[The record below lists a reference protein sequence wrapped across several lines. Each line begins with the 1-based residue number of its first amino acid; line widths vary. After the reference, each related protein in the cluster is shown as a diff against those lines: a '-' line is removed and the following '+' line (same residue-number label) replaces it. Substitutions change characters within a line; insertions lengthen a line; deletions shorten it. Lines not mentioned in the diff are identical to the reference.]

1 MAGGRARCLG
11 QENEGKRVWRHRP
24 IWEPTDQGGKMPSRA
39 RASRMGFRTG
49 VPVLWSLAG
58 SRCLLPRPLAA
69 LSQPR
74 GLVGFPQDRCG
85 GERVSESCLL

>member
-1 MAGGRARCLG
+1 
-11 QENEGKRVWRHRP
+11 
-24 IWEPTDQGGKMPSRA
+24 
-39 RASRMGFRTG
+39 MGFRTG

>member
-1 MAGGRARCLG
+1 MGLETSPHLGAHRAG
-11 QENEGKRVWRHRP
+11 
-24 IWEPTDQGGKMPSRA
+24 WEDAEPEQAEWDFSLVSGEH
-39 RASRMGFRTG
+39 TG

-58 SRCLLPRPLAA
+58 SRCLLPHPLAA